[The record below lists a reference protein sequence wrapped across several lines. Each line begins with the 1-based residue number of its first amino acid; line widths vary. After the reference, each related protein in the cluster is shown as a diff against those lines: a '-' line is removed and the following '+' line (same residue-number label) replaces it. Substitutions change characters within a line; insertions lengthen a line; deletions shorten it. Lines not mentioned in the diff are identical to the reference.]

1 MNEIRQ
7 TEEFSNWLSGLKD
20 KIAKAKILVR
30 IDRFILGLIGDS
42 KSVGEKVSEL
52 RINYGPGY
60 RIYYTRK
67 GKTIYIL
74 LLGGDKSSQK
84 KDIRK
89 AQKLAREIMENE

>member
-52 RINYGPGY
+52 RINYGQGY

-74 LLGGDKSSQK
+74 LLGGDKGSQK

>member
-7 TEEFSNWLSGLKD
+7 TEEFSKWLSKLND

-30 IDRFILGLIGDS
+30 IDRLILGLTGDS
-42 KSVGEKVSEL
+42 KLVGEKVFEL

-67 GKTIYIL
+67 RKTIYIL
-74 LLGGDKSSQK
+74 LYGGDKSSQK
-84 KDIRK
+84 RDIK
-89 AQKLAREIMENE
+89 AAQRLAKEMMEN

>member
-7 TEEFSNWLSGLKD
+7 TEEFSKWLSGLKD

-30 IDRFILGLIGDS
+30 IDRLILGLTGDS
-42 KSVGEKVSEL
+42 KSIGEKVSEL
-52 RINYGPGY
+52 KINYGPGY
-60 RIYYTRK
+60 RLYYTRK

-89 AQKLAREIMENE
+89 AQKLAREIMEN

>member
-7 TEEFSNWLSGLKD
+7 TEEFSKWLSGLND
-20 KIAKAKILVR
+20 KVAKAKILVR
-30 IDRFILGLIGDS
+30 IDRLVLGLVGDS
-42 KSVGEKVSEL
+42 KSVGEKISEL

-60 RIYYTRK
+60 RLYYTQK

-84 KDIRK
+84 RDIKK
-89 AQKLAREIMENE
+89 AQRLAKEILENN

>member
-7 TEEFSNWLSGLKD
+7 TEEFSQWLSKLND
-20 KIAKAKILVR
+20 KIAKAKILVK
-30 IDRFILGLIGDS
+30 IDRLILGLISDT

-60 RIYYTRK
+60 RLYYTRK
-67 GKTIYIL
+67 SKTIYIL

-84 KDIRK
+84 RDIKK
-89 AQKLAREIMENE
+89 AQKLAKEIMEN